1 MTRTHQQ
8 DSPPAPAGY
17 RAAVNRLRAGASKS
31 NKGAAGY
38 TRWVNRPVGRHIA
51 ALAYGRGLTP
61 NQLTLISGAGTIGGI
76 VIIGATRPTWIVDVG
91 AVLLMLVAYTFDS
104 ADGQLARLRGGGS
117 LAGEYLDHCFDAI
130 KTSIVHLAVL
140 VVWFRYYDVS
150 RPVLLIPLAF
160 AAIHP
165 IFFFSLMLS
174 DNLKARLAPP
184 PGPAAPAPAEGG
196 GYLQSFVVL
205 PNDWGVVCLC
215 LALLP
220 AVTAFITVYT
230 VLLAANTIF
239 LLAGLVRWYR
249 RLLSA

>member
-1 MTRTHQQ
+1 MRDHDDLAT
-8 DSPPAPAGY
+8 PGY
-17 RAAVNRLRAGASKS
+17 RQAVNRLRAGASKS

-38 TRWVNRPVGRHIA
+38 TRWVNRPVGRRIA
-51 ALAYGRGLTP
+51 ALAYGWGLTP
-61 NQLTLISGAGTIGGI
+61 NQLTLVSGTGTIGGI
-76 VIIGATRPTWIVDVG
+76 LIIGATRPTWIVDVG

-174 DNLKARLAPP
+174 DNLKARVHP
-184 PGPAAPAPAEGG
+184 APAPPLSAPADGG

-205 PNDWGVVCLC
+205 PNDWGVMCLS

-220 AVTAFITVYT
+220 AMTVFGVVYT
-230 VLLAANTIF
+230 VLLAANSVF

-249 RLLSA
+249 RLLTA